1 MKSIPIFGGVF
12 FWGGVDCQTAR
23 WRCCCNK
30 NGVKDLHAFSSG
42 TVEHE
47 EWDGSHAAVK
57 THTPL
62 KRVGQPVPKLQRK
75 IDVGFALL
83 LMGSEA
89 QVDLTEA
96 VLCCIRSRP
105 DSSSLS
111 SSSAP

>member
-1 MKSIPIFGGVF
+1 MAVLLR
-12 FWGGVDCQTAR
+12 Q
-23 WRCCCNK
+23 
-30 NGVKDLHAFSSG
+30 NGVKHVHAFLSG

-105 DSSSLS
+105 DHHVGKLRRQRRR
-111 SSSAP
+111 PTP